1 MKKYILLLIC
11 VCIYNLSTG
20 QGYNHNWLLG
30 YDNAG
35 IPPYTSVGKAFAEI
49 DSLNINIF
57 SQSRKM
63 PFMSSQANISDSAG
77 NLLFYT
83 NGCWIANATGDTMMN
98 GDSLNPGN
106 FSDGYCTLGY
116 PIANME
122 LALPVPGMMNKY
134 ILFHQTGDQS
144 VWSRKLYYSLIDMS
158 LDSGRGAVTAKNQI
172 AFSDSL
178 ISGISACKHANGRDW
193 WVAVLKDSSDIIY
206 TLLLTPNG
214 ITNIQQQH
222 LNVPMHISFS
232 SIQAF
237 SPDGSKYAYTVSSA
251 TGNINYPYLRDLRI
265 LDFDRCSGQFSN
277 PYVINLNDTNFG
289 VGLSFS
295 SSSQYLYTSKAFQIS
310 QFDLLAPNIQAS
322 RQFVAWYDF
331 FNNGG
336 YTTFGYMYLAANG
349 KIYISSTGGT
359 IYFSVIDQPDSAG
372 MSCNVLQHA
381 IQTPCYIGAS
391 HVNHPNYYLGRLVGS
406 PCDTLTGIHDL
417 AAHDFRFSISPNPN
431 NGNFRIM
438 YLLPQNKSGTL
449 QIFNITGKEIYHQN
463 LPLWSTLQ
471 YISLPKIADGV
482 YQCTITSNNQRV
494 NKKLVVVE

>member
-222 LNVPMHISFS
+222 LNVPMH
-232 SIQAF
+232 
-237 SPDGSKYAYTVSSA
+237 
-251 TGNINYPYLRDLRI
+251 
-265 LDFDRCSGQFSN
+265 
-277 PYVINLNDTNFG
+277 
-289 VGLSFS
+289 
-295 SSSQYLYTSKAFQIS
+295 
-310 QFDLLAPNIQAS
+310 
-322 RQFVAWYDF
+322 
-331 FNNGG
+331 
-336 YTTFGYMYLAANG
+336 
-349 KIYISSTGGT
+349 
-359 IYFSVIDQPDSAG
+359 
-372 MSCNVLQHA
+372 
-381 IQTPCYIGAS
+381 
-391 HVNHPNYYLGRLVGS
+391 
-406 PCDTLTGIHDL
+406 
-417 AAHDFRFSISPNPN
+417 
-431 NGNFRIM
+431 
-438 YLLPQNKSGTL
+438 
-449 QIFNITGKEIYHQN
+449 
-463 LPLWSTLQ
+463 
-471 YISLPKIADGV
+471 
-482 YQCTITSNNQRV
+482 
-494 NKKLVVVE
+494 

>member
-30 YDNAG
+30 YYPVING
-35 IPPYTSVGKAFAEI
+35 IAEI
-49 DSLNINIF
+49 DSVNFNLFVQVRQMRF
-57 SQSRKM
+57 S
-63 PFMSSQANISDSAG
+63 SSQANISDSVG

-106 FSDGYCTLGY
+106 FSDGYCPYGY

-178 ISGISACKHANGRDW
+178 IWGISACKHANGRDW
-193 WVAVLKDSSDIIY
+193 WVAVLKDSSDVIF

-222 LNVPMHISFS
+222 LNVPMHTSFS

-237 SPDGSKYAYTVSSA
+237 SPDGTKYAYITMSP
-251 TGNINYPYLRDLRI
+251 TGIMGKPYKRDIRLF
-265 LDFDRCSGQFSN
+265 DFDRCSGLFSN
-277 PYVINLNDTNFG
+277 SKY
-289 VGLSFS
+289 SF
-295 SSSQYLYTSKAFQIS
+295 
-310 QFDLLAPNIQAS
+310 
-322 RQFVAWYDF
+322 
-331 FNNGG
+331 
-336 YTTFGYMYLAANG
+336 
-349 KIYISSTGGT
+349 
-359 IYFSVIDQPDSAG
+359 
-372 MSCNVLQHA
+372 
-381 IQTPCYIGAS
+381 
-391 HVNHPNYYLGRLVGS
+391 
-406 PCDTLTGIHDL
+406 
-417 AAHDFRFSISPNPN
+417 
-431 NGNFRIM
+431 
-438 YLLPQNKSGTL
+438 
-449 QIFNITGKEIYHQN
+449 
-463 LPLWSTLQ
+463 
-471 YISLPKIADGV
+471 
-482 YQCTITSNNQRV
+482 
-494 NKKLVVVE
+494 